1 MTMHAADVRSAWQQG
16 WEVAEMRGRRDRL
29 TQAMWDTTYPRT
41 ASSRYDHALRLMMRV
56 IALMAL
62 TLIARI
68 VLIRWWPIRPV
79 ISR

>member
-1 MTMHAADVRSAWQQG
+1 
-16 WEVAEMRGRRDRL
+16 MRGRQDRL
-29 TQAMWDTTYPRT
+29 TRAMWDTTYTRS
-41 ASSRYDHALRLMMRV
+41 ASTRYDHALRLMMRA
-56 IALMAL
+56 IAVMAL